1 MCLAI
6 PLKVIEIDGKY
17 ALGEAGGLTQQFR
30 IDFLPKARI
39 GDHVMVHAG
48 FGIEI
53 IDEQEAEKTQAL
65 SEEIFH
71 AVSD

>member
-53 IDEQEAEKTQAL
+53 IDEQ
-65 SEEIFH
+65 
-71 AVSD
+71 

>member
-30 IDFLPKARI
+30 QGSVI
-39 GDHVMVHAG
+39 M
-48 FGIEI
+48 
-53 IDEQEAEKTQAL
+53 
-65 SEEIFH
+65 
-71 AVSD
+71 